1 MLPKVNVL
9 VGDVNNDVD
18 AAVETAGSD
27 DRAENPET
35 ILVLA
40 SALSDSRTFGTE
52 STVPATVVEL
62 QMKGDI

>member
-1 MLPKVNVL
+1 M
-9 VGDVNNDVD
+9 GDVNNDVD